1 MTIFCTTASL
11 TIYLVFLKR
20 ALAVEKSSGKEIK
33 WVQDPRFIFFEV
45 LSLKIS
51 SNPKRYIK
59 KFIEESEKDE
69 TVALENVAF
78 ELPGNT
84 IIESETV

>member
-1 MTIFCTTASL
+1 MVAMTIFCTTASL
-11 TIYLVFLKR
+11 TIYLIFLKR

-33 WVQDPRFIFFEV
+33 WVQDP
-45 LSLKIS
+45 

-78 ELPGNT
+78 ELPGNA